1 MSPPPVVISS
11 PNDDL
16 VSFSLPPLVNPHR
29 MRNNQSQ
36 GKYFFTLIRGE
47 VVSGSVEL
55 DLHEVHQTKVALNSN
70 LKRQELLENR
80 IKRLAFEAERAQ
92 KITRFT
98 TLKTEKLLEAREI
111 YH

>member
-1 MSPPPVVISS
+1 MTIWYRSACLLSS
-11 PNDDL
+11 
-16 VSFSLPPLVNPHR
+16 
-29 MRNNQSQ
+29 
-36 GKYFFTLIRGE
+36 TLIACGTTKRKVSTE